1 MEGRDVRPGQTIWC
15 GMLRSGSFFVLVVA
29 VALSSSAGAVAS
41 SNNANSGLTR
51 DTSLEALVL
60 HEINTVRA
68 SHGLGPLASSS
79 ALSRAAVGHSR
90 SMATLGYFAHESR
103 NGTPF
108 WQRVKQ
114 FYVTSS
120 KTWTVGEN
128 LAMFG
133 GVTPDAQSIVNA
145 WMSSP
150 GHRANLLKRQFQ
162 DAGIAIVHHPTAGG
176 VFGGRSTWVV
186 TLDFGRR

>member
-1 MEGRDVRPGQTIWC
+1 
-15 GMLRSGSFFVLVVA
+15 MLRSGSLVVLVVA
-29 VALSSSAGAVAS
+29 LALSLGGGASAADTAS
-41 SNNANSGLTR
+41 SNVTR
-51 DTSLEALVL
+51 ATSLEQLVL
-60 HEINTVRA
+60 REINQVRA
-68 SHGLGPLASSS
+68 THGLGALAPS
-79 ALSRAAVGHSR
+79 AGLARAANRHST
-90 SMATLGYFAHESR
+90 SMALLGLFAHESR

-114 FYVTSS
+114 FYFADSRS
-120 KTWTVGEN
+120 WTVGEN

-133 GVTPDAQSIVNA
+133 GAAPDAHAIVNA
-145 WMSSP
+145 WMASP
-150 GHRANLLKRQFQ
+150 GHRANLLRGTYR